1 MGHPIRSSK
10 DFAPPFPTILQG
22 EQMKFHFGCK
32 PFLAAILGLVLAT
45 TACSSQWISVALAD
59 LPVLTQMALNI
70 GTLVTTMDSG
80 SPITPAETAGIQA
93 ISNEASKDLNLLQSL
108 YNDYKTNPNATTLQ
122 KINDAIT
129 SINQNLPAVLQ
140 AAHIGDPT
148 LLARVSAGVNLIL
161 TTIESFAALMP
172 LTQVQPQSRVSV
184 SQARV
189 QPVTASVQ
197 KKVVLANSAELKK
210 QWNQQVCA
218 PAHAEAFRAGFS
230 GCSIK

>member
-1 MGHPIRSSK
+1 
-10 DFAPPFPTILQG
+10 
-22 EQMKFHFGCK
+22 MKFHFGCK
-32 PFLAAILGLVLAT
+32 PFLAAIMGLVLAT

-80 SPITPAETAGIQA
+80 KPITAAETAGIQA

-108 YNDYKTNPNATTLQ
+108 YNDYKANPNATKLQ

-140 AAHIGDPT
+140 AAHIADPT

-161 TTIESFAALMP
+161 TTVESFAALMP
-172 LTQVQPQSRVSV
+172 QTQIQSHTRLSV
-184 SQARV
+184 SQAHV
-189 QPVTASVQ
+189 PPAATASVQ

>member
-108 YNDYKTNPNATTLQ
+108 TTTT
-122 KINDAIT
+122 KPIRMR
-129 SINQNLPAVLQ
+129 P
-140 AAHIGDPT
+140 
-148 LLARVSAGVNLIL
+148 RYRKL
-161 TTIESFAALMP
+161 TTPLRASIRIFPRFCKPRTLAIPLCWRES
-172 LTQVQPQSRVSV
+172 
-184 SQARV
+184 AR
-189 QPVTASVQ
+189 
-197 KKVVLANSAELKK
+197 E
-210 QWNQQVCA
+210 
-218 PAHAEAFRAGFS
+218 
-230 GCSIK
+230 SI